1 MGQIYRNYLQRNC
14 GLPSTRVHSIDE
26 GVAAMHK
33 GYAFC
38 DTGYREIFVRN
49 VTPNK
54 DAFMEMIAV
63 YAIMEDLDHFDYF
76 SEEDKERAEAIQDVA
91 AYTHESHESITAKIL
106 ESGDE
111 EKIKR
116 WKELNKPF
124 KTNK

>member
-1 MGQIYRNYLQRNC
+1 MGQIYRNYLERNC
-14 GLPSTRVHSIDE
+14 GLPSTRVDSVDE
-26 GVAAMHK
+26 GVSAMYI
-33 GYAFC
+33 GYAYC
-38 DTGYREIFVRN
+38 DTGYRKILVKN
-49 VTPNK
+49 VMPDEK
-54 DAFMEMIAV
+54 SFMEMIAL

-76 SEEDKERAEAIQDVA
+76 SDEDKERAKAIQDVA

-124 KTNK
+124 KTKK

>member
-14 GLPSTRVHSIDE
+14 GLPSTRADSVDE
-26 GVAAMHK
+26 GVDAMHK
-33 GYAFC
+33 SYAFC
-38 DTGYREIFVRN
+38 DTGYREILVKN
-49 VTPNK
+49 VMPNE
-54 DAFMEMIAV
+54 DAFMEMIAF

-76 SEEDKERAEAIQDVA
+76 SDEDKKRAKAIQDVA
-91 AYTHESHESITAKIL
+91 SYSHESHESITAEIL

>member
-54 DAFMEMIAV
+54 KAFMEMIAV
-63 YAIMEDLDHFDYF
+63 YAIMEQLDHFDFF
-76 SEEDKERAEAIQDVA
+76 SEEDKKRAKAIQYVA
-91 AYTHESHESITAKIL
+91 AFKHEAHESINADVIG
-106 ESGDE
+106 SGD
-111 EKIKR
+111 KKQIKR

-124 KTNK
+124 KTKK